1 MGLSSE
7 MKNLNEEILTSFKQR
22 IKENDELV
30 TEVQKTLEG
39 FQKGHQEM
47 AAVLNTNAAALR
59 KGLAINEKERLKE
72 SDILMKEITK
82 KHKDMAAALKS
93 DLDKNEKTRL

>member
-7 MKNLNEEILTSFKQR
+7 MKNLSEEILTSFKQR

-47 AAVLNTNAAALR
+47 TAVLNANAIALR
-59 KGLAINEKERLKE
+59 NGLASDEK
-72 SDILMKEITK
+72 
-82 KHKDMAAALKS
+82 
-93 DLDKNEKTRL
+93 NG